1 MTTITFENDI
11 KIKRANLRILM
22 TSEITLRII
31 FMLLNLKKFLNPKY
45 RPRLW
50 GK

>member
-1 MTTITFENDI
+1 
-11 KIKRANLRILM
+11 M

-50 GK
+50 GKMKETKKLKKSRFINI